1 MISCYFQRYTR
12 CDKHTAHAIASTKT
26 RGMEAENRNITWWLI
41 HFLSLLLFPFSES
54 TQTGY
59 PEGCRIGRWE
69 LIFGLFN
76 DYSQRNWSNTQRDAC
91 THIYVWGCRAG
102 RRPGPGF
109 QIPLKWWDSP
119 PPSGNLEPANQQA
132 PSKKKGTYQGTAE
145 KPANAQVWK
154 KPGKVWANK
163 ITLQT
168 CNQSA

>member
-12 CDKHTAHAIASTKT
+12 CDKHTAHAIASMKT

-59 PEGCRIGRWE
+59 PKGCRIGRWE

-91 THIYVWGCRAG
+91 THICVGLPGLAG
-102 RRPGPGF
+102 DPDLCFGFPWNGGIPTPPG
-109 QIPLKWWDSP
+109 S
-119 PPSGNLEPANQQA
+119 LEPANQQV

-154 KPGKVWANK
+154 MPAKVWANK